1 MQENQDIQERIR
13 ELEQEVEELKAL
25 IKSQAQTSNKNL
37 LLKHLGQ
44 TPEEQIKNN
53 QAAMNWAKER
63 MQAIKDKWGDEWE
76 N

>member
-1 MQENQDIQERIR
+1 MQENQDVQERIR

-25 IKSQAQTSNKNL
+25 IKTQAQTSNKNL

-53 QAAMNWAKER
+53 QAAMEWAQQR
-63 MQAIKDKWGDEWE
+63 LQAIRDKWGDEWE